1 MPQHPRG
8 EAAQMIEVLKIDH
21 LSQVV
26 PDLESQIEFL
36 ERVLGLRLVGRYDS
50 ESFLSATLAIPGS
63 SEIGWEL
70 MAPNGADSYLQRFLD
85 SPRGPGLHHLAM
97 RVESVEATR
106 EAIRASGHK
115 PWDEADKSHMT
126 YLHPAQGGQ
135 GFLFQF
141 YDAGDP
147 ETWYETSAF
156 EDDGEHTLGIIAVNH
171 IAHAHAR
178 RDELGDWYEQFLGFE
193 EFCQKGSNTASTGE
207 FETRLL
213 DAPTKQM
220 RIEVISPTR
229 TDSFVQRF
237 LDERGA
243 AVHHLTVEVG
253 DWERAIAAL
262 EHHGVRTFGER
273 SSSTNG
279 VPWRETFI
287 HPKDTGGVLLQF
299 FWQAEPGVWL

>member
-1 MPQHPRG
+1 
-8 EAAQMIEVLKIDH
+8 MIDVVKIDH
-21 LSQVV
+21 LSQTV
-26 PDLESQIEFL
+26 PELDPQIEFL
-36 ERVLGLRLVGRYDS
+36 ERVLGLRLIGRHDT
-50 ESFLSATLAIPGS
+50 ESFFSATLAIPGS

-70 MAPNGADSYLQRFLD
+70 MAPNGSDSYLHRFLD
-85 SPRGPGLHHLAM
+85 SPLGPGLHHLAM
-97 RVESVEATR
+97 KVSSVDETR
-106 EAIRASGHK
+106 ETIRAAGYE
-115 PWDEADKSHMT
+115 PWDEDPEKHQT
-126 YLHPAQGGQ
+126 YLHPARGGQ

-141 YDAGDP
+141 YDSGD
-147 ETWYETSAF
+147 EDGWYETPAF

-171 IAHAHAR
+171 IAHAHPN
-178 RDELGDWYEQFLGFE
+178 RDELGDWYEQLLGFE
-193 EFCQKGSNTASTGE
+193 TFWQKGSNTASAGE

-213 DAPTKQM
+213 DASTKQM

-229 TDSFVQRF
+229 PDSFVQSF
-237 LDERGA
+237 IEERGT

-287 HPKDTGGVLLQF
+287 HPKETGGVLLQF
-299 FWQAEPGVWL
+299 FWQAEPGVWI